1 MNNNREPK
9 GSRRGGGRFASGAN
23 PESRIELAPES
34 HGQWPE
40 IAYEERYLDESEI
53 DDYLPRGKRHSV
65 TKPYRAAVVAEIAEI
80 PTVDLPGDVLADASE
95 AAAEIA
101 RFDAELGGEF
111 TNFTAILLRSE
122 SASSSEIEDLTAG
135 AKSVALAGI
144 GDDRAGKN
152 ASLIVANTA
161 AMDRALEMADHID
174 ETSIIAMHE
183 ALLVESRPE
192 WTGHWRKDQV
202 RIGGYS
208 VHDASFV
215 PPHAERVSAAMAD
228 LVRFVQ
234 RSDISTFVHAAVA
247 HAQFETIHPFP
258 DGNGRV
264 GRALIHAMYRHGGL
278 TRNVT
283 VPVSA
288 GILTDP
294 ERYFQTLT
302 DYREGNPAPIVELMS
317 VAALR
322 AVENGRILANEL
334 RNVQS
339 QWKDRLRAR
348 AGSTA
353 EGLSDF
359 VMRQPAIDSALVQKQ
374 FDVSQQASDV
384 AIGRL
389 VDAGILAPA
398 SASRRNRRWIAM
410 DVIDALDRFA
420 KRTRRARPA

>member
-1 MNNNREPK
+1 MNNKRESK
-9 GSRRGGGRFASGAN
+9 GNPRDGRFTGN
-23 PESRIELAPES
+23 VDPESHIELAPES

-40 IAYEERYLDESEI
+40 IAFEERYLDESEI
-53 DDYLPRGKRHSV
+53 DDYLPRGKRLSA

-101 RFDAELGGEF
+101 RFDAEWGGEF
-111 TNFTAILLRSE
+111 TNFTAILLPSE
-122 SASSSEIEDLTAG
+122 SASSSEIEDLSAG
-135 AKSVALAGI
+135 AKSVALASI
-144 GDDRAGKN
+144 GDDRVGKN

-161 AMDRALEMADHID
+161 AMDRALAMSDRID
-174 ETSIIAMHE
+174 EASIIAMHE
-183 ALLVESRPE
+183 ALLGESRPE

-208 VHDASFV
+208 VHDAIFV
-215 PPHAERVSAAMAD
+215 PPHAERVAAAMTD

-234 RSDISTFVHAAVA
+234 RTDIPTFVHASVA
-247 HAQFETIHPFP
+247 HAQFEAIHPFL

-302 DYREGNPAPIVELMS
+302 AYREGNPAPIVELMS
-317 VAALR
+317 AAAFR
-322 AVENGRILANEL
+322 AVENGRDLANEL

-339 QWKDRLRAR
+339 QWKDRLKAR

-359 VMRQPAIDSALVQKQ
+359 VMRQPAIDSALVQTQ

-398 SASRRNRRWIAM
+398 SASRRNRRWIAT

-420 KRTRRARPA
+420 ERTRRAQPG